1 MNKKIISR
9 KVVAMCLLMSMIIML
24 LPVTSYAKAPTIDT
38 VAQELTIGK
47 NQLTFRDYNDN
58 YDTLLGK
65 FTVPEN
71 GKYTFS
77 VTNNGSVEMG
87 CYFLNEDLAT
97 IEYRGY
103 FLPGG
108 LGNFKTY
115 SLKKGETYYFY
126 VEQHYL
132 SSERGMLAA
141 NINITKIQESKPELN
156 KTSVSVKKNSK
167 VTLKLKN
174 NKKKVVWVS
183 SNKSIAT
190 VSSKGVVT
198 AKKKGTAYVYAIVGS
213 KAYKCKVA
221 VYN

>member
-24 LPVTSYAKAPTIDT
+24 LPVTSYAKEPTIDT

-47 NQLTFRDYNDN
+47 NQLTFRDYNYDN
-58 YDTLLGK
+58 DTLLGV

-77 VTNNGSVEMG
+77 VTNNGSKDFT
-87 CYFLNEDLAT
+87 CRLLNEDLAA
-97 IEYRGY
+97 IAYEQNLWQGWLYNYG
-103 FLPGG
+103 
-108 LGNFKTY
+108 TY
-115 SLKKGETYYFY
+115 SLKKGEKYYFY
-126 VEQHYL
+126 LEPFISTNL
-132 SSERGMLAA
+132 LAA

-156 KTSVSVKKNSK
+156 KTSVSVKQNSK

-190 VSSKGVVT
+190 VSAKGVVT

>member
-47 NQLTFRDYNDN
+47 NQLTFRDYSKEYN
-58 YDTLLGK
+58 TLLGV

-77 VTNNGSVEMG
+77 VTNNGSVELG
-87 CYFLNEDLAT
+87 CCFMNEDLAT
-97 IEYRGY
+97 IEYRGI
-103 FLPGG
+103 LSSGE
-108 LGNFKTY
+108 LRNFETY

-126 VEQHYL
+126 VE
-132 SSERGMLAA
+132 SEYWSKTLLAA

-156 KTSVSVKKNSK
+156 KTSISVKQNSK

-190 VSSKGVVT
+190 VSAKGVVT

>member
-24 LPVTSYAKAPTIDT
+24 LPVTSYAKDPTIDT

-47 NQLTFRDYNDN
+47 NQLTYRDYNKSN
-58 YDTLLGK
+58 DTLLGV

-77 VTNNGSVEMG
+77 VTNNGSENLG
-87 CYFLNEDLAT
+87 CCFMNEDLAT

-115 SLKKGETYYFY
+115 SLKKGEKYYFY
-126 VEQHYL
+126 VETNWP
-132 SSERGMLAA
+132 SADVLAA
-141 NINITKIQESKPELN
+141 NINITKIQERKPELN
-156 KTSVSVKKNSK
+156 KASVSVKQNSK

-190 VSSKGVVT
+190 VSAKGVVT

>member
-47 NQLTFRDYNDN
+47 NQLTFRDYSYQN
-58 YDTLLGK
+58 DTLLGV

-77 VTNNGSVEMG
+77 VTNNGNSSLD
-87 CYFLNEDLAT
+87 CYLMNEDLAT
-97 IEYRGY
+97 IEVPPVVDNGELR
-103 FLPGG
+103 
-108 LGNFKTY
+108 NFKTY

-126 VEQHYL
+126 VE
-132 SSERGMLAA
+132 SEYWSTALLAA

-156 KTSVSVKKNSK
+156 KTSVSVKQNSK

>member
-47 NQLTFRDYNDN
+47 NQLTFRDYDSKN
-58 YDTLLGK
+58 DTLLGK

-77 VTNNGSVEMG
+77 VTNNGSDTLHS
-87 CYFLNEDLAT
+87 YFKNENLAT
-97 IEYRGY
+97 IEIEDWIDQGH
-103 FLPGG
+103 LK
-108 LGNFKTY
+108 NFGTY

-126 VEQHYL
+126 IEAWVGSTDL
-132 SSERGMLAA
+132 LAA

-156 KTSVSVKKNSK
+156 KTSVSVKQNSK